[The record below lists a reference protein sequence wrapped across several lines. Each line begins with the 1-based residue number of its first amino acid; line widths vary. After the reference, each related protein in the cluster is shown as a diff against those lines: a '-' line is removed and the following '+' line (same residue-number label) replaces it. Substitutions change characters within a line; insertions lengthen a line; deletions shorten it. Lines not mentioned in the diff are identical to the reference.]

1 MKILAL
7 IAPVFLFG
15 CSTAVPVVSNFPEVP
30 KELMEKCS
38 QLEKLEDGA
47 KLSNVAKTV
56 TNNYMEYH
64 KCSSKSD
71 AWIEW
76 YESQKKIHEE
86 IK

>member
-1 MKILAL
+1 MKLLAL

-15 CSTAVPVVSNFPEVP
+15 CATAVPVVSRFPDVP

-38 QLEKLEDGA
+38 ELQKLEENA
-47 KLSNVAKTV
+47 KLSDVAKTV
-56 TNNYMEYH
+56 SGNYMEYH

-71 AWIEW
+71 AWIDW